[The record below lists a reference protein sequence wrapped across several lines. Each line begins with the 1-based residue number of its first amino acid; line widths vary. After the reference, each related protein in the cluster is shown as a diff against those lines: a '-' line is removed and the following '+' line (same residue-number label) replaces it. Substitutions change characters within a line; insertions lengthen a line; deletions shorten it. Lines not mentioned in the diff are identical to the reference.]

1 MTLCV
6 NNNIFYEFIAVADFN
21 NGAGKRVWLKD
32 VSLDTN
38 YVIILNTNA
47 GLWGYN
53 IGDTVKFVSLNPY
66 KIIVTGKF
74 K

>member
-1 MTLCV
+1 MLTTIYFMSLLPLEILIMGLC
-6 NNNIFYEFIAVADFN
+6 EQ
-21 NGAGKRVWLKD
+21 VWLKD

-53 IGDTVKFVSLNPY
+53 ME
-66 KIIVTGKF
+66 VTLQKVL
-74 K
+74 